1 MIYPVS
7 SLLFYLFAIID
18 RGRGGR
24 DRIVVGYTTTYAIS
38 AYHYW
43 CCEFES
49 RSGRGVQHYV
59 IKFVSDLQQ
68 VGGFL
73 RVLRFPPPIKLTATI
88 WLKYCWN
95 ATLNI
100 IKQTNKHTRYSCDI
114 LDIPV
119 IFLWHTRYSCDILDI
134 PVTCSIFLW
143 YSCDIWLYKLT
154 FVSVEFDA
162 SADLKKECGCLISCD
177 FTTFDQSISTATFPA
192 EVYSTTLY
200 SMGFSNFKYVF
211 IVISICYL
219 LHEHT
224 RCM

>member
-119 IFLWHTRYSCDILDI
+119 
-134 PVTCSIFLW
+134 TCSIFLW